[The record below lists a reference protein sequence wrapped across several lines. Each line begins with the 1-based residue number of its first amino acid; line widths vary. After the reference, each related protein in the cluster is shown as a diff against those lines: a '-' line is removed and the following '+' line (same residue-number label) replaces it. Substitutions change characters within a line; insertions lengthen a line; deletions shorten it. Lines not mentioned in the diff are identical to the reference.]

1 VRVAD
6 YFRQAHVEIRHFDFL
21 FLTGGKPEPCGAR
34 VCEQY
39 GTAFGV
45 FSRVAPVQVDGR
57 FFTFFRLS
65 SAIRPGC
72 GALLPS
78 DQSYSRNAAHLCK
91 QCFDRFSALGH
102 CADWLGT
109 AAAVKEIEALVG
121 ASV

>member
-6 YFRQAHVEIRHFDFL
+6 YFRQAHVEIRHLDFL

-39 GTAFGV
+39 GSAFGV

-65 SAIRPGC
+65 PAIRRVAGRFYRTTNHIPGMRLAEPC
-72 GALLPS
+72 RVLTVFQRLADYQRDTAGS
-78 DQSYSRNAAHLCK
+78 RRSRTVSYR
-91 QCFDRFSALGH
+91 R
-102 CADWLGT
+102 
-109 AAAVKEIEALVG
+109 
-121 ASV
+121 